1 MTKIFDFEINEV
13 DEEIFKQIPNTN
25 CFINKNGILHKRD
38 TNELKDI
45 KTYKVKKGSYIFI
58 INGKRYYLKS
68 ILKQLFNIDFKIND
82 DVISLKQLFKE
93 KETKDPNDKFHI
105 IETKQN
111 KILKDGFYK
120 NHLIVKD
127 IPNDL
132 KQVKEYN
139 NYIIRDCYYFSDNKY
154 QLYHKIDNTNLYF
167 EIKDKRPDLSQMYC
181 YDRKYYR
188 IKTNNNKTITFVLYR
203 KNKNL
208 I

>member
-1 MTKIFDFEINEV
+1 MEV

-45 KTYKVKKGSYIFI
+45 KTYKPNKGSCIFI

-82 DVISLKQLFKE
+82 NIISLKHLFKE
-93 KETKDPNDKFHI
+93 KEIKESNKLLI
-105 IETKQN
+105 IENKQN
-111 KILKDGFYK
+111 KILKDGFYQ
-120 NHLIVKD
+120 NHKIINE

-139 NYIIRDCYYFSDNKY
+139 NYILKDCYYYSDNNLN
-154 QLYHKIDNTNLYF
+154 LYHKINNTNLYF
-167 EIKDKRPDLSQMYC
+167 EIKDKRNDLSQMYC

>member
-1 MTKIFDFEINEV
+1 MTRIYNFEINNI
-13 DEEIFKQIPNTN
+13 DDEIFKLIPNTN
-25 CFINKNGILHKRD
+25 CYINKNGILLEKN

-45 KTYKVKKGSYIFI
+45 KTHKPNKGSYIFI

-68 ILKQLFNIDFKIND
+68 ILKQLFNIDFKTND
-82 DVISLKQLFKE
+82 NIISLKQLFKE
-93 KETKDPNDKFHI
+93 KEIKDSNNNLI
-105 IETKQN
+105 IENKQN
-111 KILKDGFYK
+111 KILKDGFYQ
-120 NHLIVKD
+120 NHKIINE

-139 NYIIRDCYYFSDNKY
+139 NYILKDCYYYSDNNFN
-154 QLYHKIDNTNLYF
+154 LYHKINNTNLYF
-167 EIKDKRPDLSQMYC
+167 EIKDKRNDLSQMYK